1 MNSAQESR
9 FFYHAEGHAF
19 SGRFH
24 RPVCVPIEA
33 LASISLPTIGGHA
46 HTRVDNFHI
55 PRLVT
60 FKAAYSHVTGS
71 QPDEDEDTYCTQV
84 TTTIEGIR
92 ILDFLTADRI
102 VARLTSERKRGDK
115 NKESHILALGST
127 YENLRL
133 GGYEVKVILRHDL
146 FLRCKTYADL
156 AKEVASDEKS
166 GKIAHTSG
174 GATVCSLVERIETDF
189 PGLDKTKHVLDIP
202 HFGIISL
209 AEIYAEPSRR
219 VITMLG
225 LKLGSPDGATLV
237 AAQASSNGQTWP

>member
-1 MNSAQESR
+1 MNPAQESR
-9 FFYHAEGHAF
+9 FYYHAEGHAF
-19 SGRFH
+19 SGQFH

-60 FKAAYSHVTGS
+60 FKAAHAHVTGS
-71 QPDEDEDTYCTQV
+71 QPEEDTYSTRV
-84 TTTIEGIR
+84 TTTIEDLR

-102 VARLTSERKRGDK
+102 VARLTSERKRRD
-115 NKESHILALGST
+115 KESHILAFGST
-127 YENLRL
+127 YENLRI

-156 AKEVASDEKS
+156 AKEVASDKKS
-166 GKIAHTSG
+166 GKIAATSG

-189 PGLDKTKHVLDIP
+189 PGLDKTKHVLVIP
-202 HFGIISL
+202 HFGVISL
-209 AEIYAEPSRR
+209 AEIFAEPSRR
-219 VITMLG
+219 VLTMLG

>member
-1 MNSAQESR
+1 MNPAQEPR

-19 SGRFH
+19 SGQFD

-60 FKAAYSHVTGS
+60 FKAAYSHVSGS
-71 QPDEDEDTYCTQV
+71 QPDKDIYSTQV

-115 NKESHILALGST
+115 ESHILAFGST

-174 GATVCSLVERIETDF
+174 GATICSLVERIETDF
-189 PGLDKTKHVLDIP
+189 PGLDKTKHVLEIP
-202 HFGIISL
+202 HFGVISL

-219 VITMLG
+219 VLTMLG
-225 LKLGSPDGATLV
+225 LKLGSPDGGTLV
-237 AAQASSNGQTWP
+237 AGQAASNGQTWP